1 MPSPPVLLQDFLH
14 SATVRQRYWARSM
27 AGWPLLAVAC
37 PNSAHR
43 ALARL
48 EAAGRLARL
57 VTQNVDGLH
66 QQAGST
72 EVIEL
77 HGNIASVRCVDCG
90 ARYTRDSIQRR
101 LERENPE
108 RMGADATMAAD
119 GDADSAW
126 KSGDRFLV
134 PTCTRCAGM
143 LKPTVVFFGE
153 AVPKERVAAALQ
165 ALDEA
170 DALLVVGSS
179 LMVYSGYRFCLR
191 AAERGKPIAAVN
203 LGQTRADA
211 LLSLKLEQPCAQA
224 LSALVARLR
233 IEAPGRGSDMRLP
246 PG

>member
-1 MPSPPVLLQDFLH
+1 
-14 SATVRQRYWARSM
+14 M

-48 EAAGRLARL
+48 EATGHLARL

-72 EVIEL
+72 AVIEL
-77 HGNIASVRCVDCG
+77 HGNVASVRCVDCG
-90 ARYTRDSIQRR
+90 AQHSRDSIQRR
-101 LERENPE
+101 LEMENPE
-108 RMGADATMAAD
+108 RVGADASMAAD
-119 GDADSAW
+119 GDADSGW
-126 KSGDRFLV
+126 KCGDRFRV
-134 PTCTRCAGM
+134 PTCTCCAGM
-143 LKPTVVFFGE
+143 LKPTVIFFGE

-191 AAERGKPIAAVN
+191 AAELGKPIAAVN
-203 LGQTRADA
+203 LGHTRADA

-224 LSALVARLR
+224 LSGLLPRLG
-233 IEAPGRGSDMRLP
+233 IETPRAGVLT
-246 PG
+246 